1 MPKQV
6 LKHQRIARV
15 LAREI
20 HSGALEP
27 GSRLPGEHALTRR
40 FAVSR
45 ATVRQALDELSK
57 QGLISTH
64 AGVGS
69 FVTFDGGLLDNRLGW
84 TRALA
89 DQGAQVTTEV
99 LRLEAVRDARLAGE
113 LGIEGAEFMALDR
126 LRVLPE
132 GTPVA
137 LERSRVPMVPAL
149 ADVPLGGLL
158 DGSLT
163 KTLAAVGIRATH
175 GDEWASVR
183 QLAADEATLLRRQV
197 GEVWLNTRRV
207 SRGADGRIVEQ
218 VTSLLDPARFQLH
231 LGFGESPDETALG
244 SGDETAVRKQ
254 PR

>member
-20 HSGALEP
+20 HSGVLEP

-45 ATVRQALDELSK
+45 TTVRQALDELSK

-69 FVTFDGGLLDNRLGW
+69 FVAFDGSLLDNSLGW

-89 DQGAQVTTEV
+89 DQGARITTEV
-99 LRLEAVRDARLAGE
+99 LRLEAVRDPGLAAD
-113 LGIEGAEFMALDR
+113 LGLESSEFMALDR

-132 GTPVA
+132 GTPVS
-137 LERSRVPMVPAL
+137 LERSRVPLVPAL
-149 ADVPLGGLL
+149 GDVPVRGLL
-158 DGSLT
+158 DDSLT
-163 KTLAAVGIRATH
+163 KTLAAAGLKATH

-183 QLAADEATLLRRQV
+183 PLAAEEATLLRRPE

-218 VTSLLDPARFQLH
+218 VTSLLDPGRFQLH
-231 LGFGESPDETALG
+231 LGFGEPP
-244 SGDETAVRKQ
+244 Q
-254 PR
+254 

>member
-6 LKHQRIARV
+6 LKHQTIARA

-27 GSRLPGEHALTRR
+27 GSRLPGEHALTQR
-40 FAVSR
+40 FQVSR
-45 ATVRQALDELSK
+45 TTVRQALDELGR

-89 DQGAQVTTEV
+89 DQGAQVTTET
-99 LRLEAVRDARLAGE
+99 LHLEVTTDARLAE
-113 LGIEGAEFMALDR
+113 QLGVEDPEFLVLDR
-126 LRVLPE
+126 LRVLPD
-132 GTPVA
+132 GNPAA
-137 LERSRVPMVPAL
+137 LERSRVPMVGAL
-149 ADVPLGGLL
+149 ADVPLRGLV

-163 KTLAAVGIRATH
+163 KTLAAAGLRVTH

-183 QLAADEATLLRRQV
+183 PLAVDEAALLHRTR
-197 GEVWLNTRRV
+197 GESWLNTLRV
-207 SRGADGRIVEQ
+207 GRGANGRVVEQ
-218 VTSLLDPARFQLH
+218 VTSLLDPAHFQLH
-231 LGFGESPDETALG
+231 LGFGEAPE
-244 SGDETAVRKQ
+244 
-254 PR
+254 

>member
-1 MPKQV
+1 MTEQV
-6 LKHQRIARV
+6 LKHQRIAGV

-45 ATVRQALDELSK
+45 NTVRQALDELSRR
-57 QGLISTH
+57 GLISTH

-89 DQGAQVTTEV
+89 DQGARVSTEV

-113 LGIEGAEFMALDR
+113 LEIEGAEFLALDR
-126 LRVLPE
+126 LRILPE
-132 GTPVA
+132 GTPVS
-137 LERSRVPMVPAL
+137 LERSRVPLLPAL
-149 ADVPLGGLL
+149 ADVPLRGLV

-163 KTLAAVGIRATH
+163 KTLAAAGVRATH
-175 GDEWASVR
+175 GDEWASVAG
-183 QLAADEATLLRRQV
+183 LDADQAGLLRRAE
-197 GEVWLNTRRV
+197 GDLFLRTRRV
-207 SRGADGRIVEQ
+207 SRGADGRVVEH

-231 LGFGESPDETALG
+231 LGFGEPPS
-244 SGDETAVRKQ
+244 
-254 PR
+254 

>member
-1 MPKQV
+1 MSKQV

-20 HSGALEP
+20 RSGALEP
-27 GSRLPGEHALTRR
+27 GSRLPGEHALTQR
-40 FAVSR
+40 FEVSR
-45 ATVRQALDELSK
+45 TTVRQALDELSR

-69 FVTFDGGLLDNRLGW
+69 FVAFDGGLLDNRLGW

-89 DQGAQVTTEV
+89 DQGARITTEI
-99 LRLEAVRDARLAGE
+99 LRLEAVRDARLATE
-113 LGIEGAEFMALDR
+113 LGVEKAEFMVLDR

-137 LERSRVPMVPAL
+137 LERSRVPLVSAL

-163 KTLAAVGIRATH
+163 KTLSAAGLRATH
-175 GDEWASVR
+175 GDEWASVHP
-183 QLAADEATLLRRQV
+183 LAPDDAALLRRPE
-197 GEVWLNTRRV
+197 GDVWLHTRRV
-207 SRGADGRIVEQ
+207 SRGADGRVVEQ
-218 VTSLLDPARFQLH
+218 VNSLLDPARFQLH
-231 LGFGESPDETALG
+231 LGFGESP
-244 SGDETAVRKQ
+244 R
-254 PR
+254 

>member
-15 LAREI
+15 LAGEI

-45 ATVRQALDELSK
+45 TTVRQALDELSR

-69 FVTFDGGLLDNRLGW
+69 FVAFDGSLLDNRLGW

-89 DQGAQVTTEV
+89 DQGARITTET
-99 LRLEAVRDARLAGE
+99 LRLEAMRDARLAEE
-113 LGIEGAEFMALDR
+113 LGVEETEFLALDR
-126 LRVLPE
+126 LRVLPQ

-137 LERSRVPMVPAL
+137 LERSRVPLVPAL
-149 ADVPLGGLL
+149 ADVPHGGLL
-158 DGSLT
+158 DDSLT
-163 KTLAAVGIRATH
+163 KTLAAAGLHATH

-183 QLAADEATLLRRQV
+183 PLAAEEATLLRRPE
-197 GEVWLNTRRV
+197 GEVWLSTRRV
-207 SRGADGRIVEQ
+207 SRGADGRVVEH

-231 LGFGESPDETALG
+231 LGFGE
-244 SGDETAVRKQ
+244 Q
-254 PR
+254 PE

>member
-1 MPKQV
+1 MSKEV

-45 ATVRQALDELSK
+45 TTVRQALDELNR

-69 FVTFDGGLLDNRLGW
+69 FVAFDGSLLDNRLGW

-89 DQGAQVTTEV
+89 DQGARITTRT

-113 LGIEGAEFMALDR
+113 LGLEDSGFMALDR

-137 LERSRVPMVPAL
+137 LERSRVPLVPAL
-149 ADVPLGGLL
+149 ARVPLDGLL
-158 DGSLT
+158 DDSLT
-163 KTLAAVGIRATH
+163 ATLASAGLRATH

-183 QLAADEATLLRRQV
+183 PLAADEATLLGRRE
-197 GEVWLNTRRV
+197 GEVWLHTRRV
-207 SRGADGRIVEQ
+207 GRGADGRVVEQ

-231 LGFGESPDETALG
+231 LGFGEVPE
-244 SGDETAVRKQ
+244 
-254 PR
+254 

>member
-1 MPKQV
+1 MTEQV
-6 LKHQRIARV
+6 LKHQRIAGV

-45 ATVRQALDELSK
+45 NTVRQALDELSK
-57 QGLISTH
+57 RGLISTH

-89 DQGAQVTTEV
+89 DQGARVSTEV
-99 LRLEAVRDARLAGE
+99 LRLEAVRDAGLAGE
-113 LGIEGAEFMALDR
+113 LGIEGAEFLALDR
-126 LRVLPE
+126 LRILPE
-132 GTPVA
+132 GTPVS
-137 LERSRVPMVPAL
+137 LERSRVPLLPAL
-149 ADVPLGGLL
+149 ADVPLRGLV

-163 KTLAAVGIRATH
+163 KTLAAAGVRATH
-175 GDEWASVR
+175 GDEWASVAG
-183 QLAADEATLLRRQV
+183 LDADEAGLLRRAE
-197 GEVWLNTRRV
+197 GDLFLRTRRV
-207 SRGADGRIVEQ
+207 SRGSDGRVVER

-231 LGFGESPDETALG
+231 LGFGEPPS
-244 SGDETAVRKQ
+244 
-254 PR
+254 

>member
-1 MPKQV
+1 MTEQV
-6 LKHQRIARV
+6 LKHQRVARV

-45 ATVRQALDELSK
+45 TTVRQALDELSK

-69 FVTFDGGLLDNRLGW
+69 FVTFDGNLLDNRLGW

-89 DQGAQVTTEV
+89 DQGARITTEV
-99 LRLEAVRDARLAGE
+99 LRLEAVRDERLAGE
-113 LGIEGAEFMALDR
+113 LDIEGGDFLALDR
-126 LRVLPE
+126 VRILP
-132 GTPVA
+132 GNTPVS
-137 LERSRVPMVPAL
+137 LERSRVPLTPPL
-149 ADVPLGGLL
+149 AEVPLRGLV

-163 KTLAAVGIRATH
+163 RTLAAVGVRATY
-175 GDEWASVR
+175 GDEWASITR
-183 QLAADEATLLRRQV
+183 LDADEAALLRR
-197 GEVWLNTRRV
+197 GEGEMFLRTRRI
-207 SRGADGRIVEQ
+207 SRGPDGRVVEH
-218 VTSLLDPARFQLH
+218 VTSLLDPARFELH
-231 LGFGESPDETALG
+231 LGFGEP
-244 SGDETAVRKQ
+244 

>member
-20 HSGALEP
+20 HSGVLEP

-40 FAVSR
+40 FSVSR
-45 ATVRQALDELSK
+45 TTVRQALDELSR

-69 FVTFDGGLLDNRLGW
+69 FVAFDGSLLDNSLGW

-89 DQGAQVTTEV
+89 DQGARITTEV
-99 LRLEAVRDARLAGE
+99 LRLEAVRDARLAEE
-113 LGIEGAEFMALDR
+113 LGLENVEFMALDR

-132 GTPVA
+132 GTPVS
-137 LERSRVPMVPAL
+137 LERSRVPLVPAL
-149 ADVPLGGLL
+149 ADVPVGGLL
-158 DGSLT
+158 DDSLT
-163 KTLAAVGIRATH
+163 KTLAAAGLRATH

-183 QLAADEATLLRRQV
+183 PLAAEEAALLHRPE
-197 GEVWLNTRRV
+197 GEVWLSTRRV
-207 SRGADGRIVEQ
+207 GRGADGRVVEQ

-231 LGFGESPDETALG
+231 LGFGE
-244 SGDETAVRKQ
+244 Q
-254 PR
+254 PE

>member
-1 MPKQV
+1 MTEQV
-6 LKHQRIARV
+6 LKHQRIAGV

-45 ATVRQALDELSK
+45 NTVRQALDELSK
-57 QGLISTH
+57 RGLISTH

-89 DQGAQVTTEV
+89 DQGARVSTEV
-99 LRLEAVRDARLAGE
+99 LRLEAVRDERLAGE
-113 LGIEGAEFMALDR
+113 LGIEGAEFLALDR
-126 LRVLPE
+126 LRILSE
-132 GTPVA
+132 GTPVS
-137 LERSRVPMVPAL
+137 LERSRVPLLPAL
-149 ADVPLGGLL
+149 ADVPLRGLV

-163 KTLAAVGIRATH
+163 KTLAAAGVRATH
-175 GDEWASVR
+175 GDEWASVSGLDAD
-183 QLAADEATLLRRQV
+183 QAALLRRAE
-197 GEVWLNTRRV
+197 GDLFLRTRRV
-207 SRGADGRIVEQ
+207 SRGADGRVVEH

-231 LGFGESPDETALG
+231 LGFGEPPG
-244 SGDETAVRKQ
+244 
-254 PR
+254 

>member
-1 MPKQV
+1 MTEQV
-6 LKHQRIARV
+6 LKHQRIAGV

-45 ATVRQALDELSK
+45 NTVRQALDELSK
-57 QGLISTH
+57 RGLISTH

-89 DQGAQVTTEV
+89 DQGARVSTEV
-99 LRLEAVRDARLAGE
+99 LRLEAVRDERLAGE
-113 LGIEGAEFMALDR
+113 LGIEGAEFLALDR
-126 LRVLPE
+126 LRILPE
-132 GTPVA
+132 GTPVS
-137 LERSRVPMVPAL
+137 LERSRVPLLPAL
-149 ADVPLGGLL
+149 ADVPLRGLV

-163 KTLAAVGIRATH
+163 KTLAAAGVRATH
-175 GDEWASVR
+175 GDEWASVSG
-183 QLAADEATLLRRQV
+183 LDADQAGLLRRAE
-197 GEVWLNTRRV
+197 GDLFLRTRRV
-207 SRGADGRIVEQ
+207 SRGADGSVVEH

-231 LGFGESPDETALG
+231 LGFGEPPG
-244 SGDETAVRKQ
+244 
-254 PR
+254 